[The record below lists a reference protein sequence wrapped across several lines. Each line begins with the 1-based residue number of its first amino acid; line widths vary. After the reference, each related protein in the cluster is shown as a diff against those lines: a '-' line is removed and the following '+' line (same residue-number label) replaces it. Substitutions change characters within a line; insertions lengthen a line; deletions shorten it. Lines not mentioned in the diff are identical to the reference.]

1 MTKAESTHV
10 TMKPDQKFNATA
22 TQDDT
27 ATGGQSETAGS
38 GQARAR
44 TSHGPAVRTGLVR
57 AMGLLLVAYVA
68 GLALYGARWGLVGE
82 AWFNTVV
89 NGWLGELVLWAPAVV
104 CWMAVYRVGLRRPE
118 VLFAAG
124 AVTAFA
130 AGDTYYTVMTVS
142 GGSLP
147 YPSLAD
153 GGYLLVYPLMLAAL
167 AVTVRR
173 YQRGFASWMSLDAAV
188 GFLGAAT
195 VLAVLLRPVLDS
207 TTVGPRSLATVV
219 AAAYPLFDL
228 LLAAAVVGI
237 AALRDVS
244 TDSRWGLLAAGLLV
258 FAAADVVYA
267 LQVSAGTYVLGT
279 PLDAGWALGLV
290 LMALWVDGTAR
301 REPLVRQK
309 TRATTAVAV
318 LAVPVVATTAALG
331 VLVMDIWKPQSAL
344 AQSLAVVTLLVAAA
358 RTWQMYGRLSR
369 MADLRAHEAS
379 TDPLTGLANRQALYT
394 EGPVLLA
401 DKRSQRRALLLLD
414 LDKFKEVNDSLGHDA
429 GDRLLVEVA
438 ARLRDG
444 VRDGDLLARLGGD
457 EFAVLLQDAGHE
469 EATAVAVKLQ
479 AALAERFVLN
489 GMALHSAVSVGIA
502 LFPAAGHDLSALL
515 RKADI
520 ALYKAKTASDGIHVY
535 GSFDD
540 NDGAAR
546 LRTADEL
553 RTAMTSDQLVLYYQ
567 PKISL
572 DTGEVHG
579 VEALVRWDHPTRG
592 LLYPDA
598 FLALVEESGLMRAL
612 TRLVLEM
619 ALDQAAVWQ
628 GRGQE
633 LTVAVNLSA
642 SSLVD
647 ADLPEQIAAMLA
659 ARGVPPRALQLEITE
674 EFLMVDRDRA
684 RNILTLLRES
694 GVQIS
699 VDDFGTGYS
708 SLSYLRELPVDELKL
723 DQSFVFPMADDAR
736 AAALVASTI
745 DLAHSLGLRM
755 VAEGVENDIAYTELT
770 RLGCDQAQGYFISR
784 PVPAAELDYWLSNRH
799 AGEDLTKGPRPR
811 PTGTQA
817 GFDSAAIT
825 GAVAGV
831 AAIEADRPRLA
842 VLDLPVPNVSGIK
855 TVRPVRASVSTQQ
868 ITLQI
873 ARAIRAASDTQQALD
888 VMSVAL
894 GEGLGVDRVVA
905 NTVGV
910 DHQVQLGAQ
919 WHRPNLRPLRDPTLL
934 PDPGRLA
941 EESWLS
947 AGFQARDDFLEAGTS
962 PQELGCTFHPKI
974 DARALIMVPIG
985 LDDRVI
991 GMICVLMVREPRAW
1005 TIAEI
1010 NVVQAVAGL
1019 VARSIREVEQQANQR
1034 EHVDRLERLNRQKSD
1049 FLATVS
1055 HELRTPLTS
1064 ISGYV
1069 ELLQGQE
1076 TGELTAQQHRMLG
1089 VISRNAVR
1097 LRSLIEDLLV
1107 LSRTES
1113 GVNRTDHV
1121 EVSVR
1126 ALITRVGEDLSLL
1139 ARGCDIVLEI
1149 DAGPQAASVLGD
1161 LASLERAVVNIVSN
1175 AIKFSRP
1182 GGVVTIKGTLDQGAR
1197 RVLVICQDNGIG
1209 IPAQD
1214 LADLFTRFFRA
1225 SNATDQAIPGAG
1237 LGLSITKQIV
1247 EAHRGELRLTSV
1259 EEEGTTVVMDL
1270 PMYQSRH
1277 AVSTSSQLMN
1287 CAHA

>member
-1 MTKAESTHV
+1 MTKAGSTHV
-10 TMKPDQKFNATA
+10 TMTPDQKFTATA

-27 ATGGQSETAGS
+27 ATGGQSGS
-38 GQARAR
+38 ADSGPARAR

-57 AMGLLLVAYVA
+57 AMGLLLAAYAA
-68 GLALYGARWGLVGE
+68 GLALYGTGWGLAGE

-89 NGWLGELVLWAPAVV
+89 NGWMGELVLWAPAAV
-104 CWMAVYRVGLRRPE
+104 CWMAFYRVGLRRPE
-118 VLFAAG
+118 VLLAA

-130 AGDTYYTVMTVS
+130 AGDTYYTVMTVG

-153 GGYLLVYPLMLAAL
+153 VGYLLVYPLMLAAL

-237 AALRDVS
+237 AALGDVS

-309 TRATTAVAV
+309 TRATTDVAV

-331 VLVMDIWKPQSAL
+331 ALVMDIWKPQSAL
-344 AQSLAVVTLLVAAA
+344 AQSLAVVTLLVAA

-369 MADLRAHEAS
+369 MADLRRHAAS
-379 TDPLTGLANRQALYT
+379 TDPLTGLPNRQALYT
-394 EGPVLLA
+394 EGPVLLVK
-401 DKRSQRRALLLLD
+401 KRGQRRALLLLD
-414 LDKFKEVNDSLGHDA
+414 LDKFKEVNHSLGHDA

-469 EATAVAVKLQ
+469 EATAVAFKLQ
-479 AALAERFVLN
+479 SALAQRFVLN

-546 LRTADEL
+546 LRTVDEL

-567 PKISL
+567 PKINL
-572 DTGEVHG
+572 DTGDVHG

-598 FLALVEESGLMRAL
+598 FLALVEASGLMRAL

-628 GRGQE
+628 GQGLE

-659 ARGVPPRALQLEITE
+659 ARGVPARALQLEITE
-674 EFLMVDRDRA
+674 EFLMADRDRA

-723 DQSFVFPMADDAR
+723 DKSFVFPMADDAR

-745 DLAHSLGLRM
+745 ALAHSLGLRLA
-755 VAEGVENDIAYTELT
+755 AEGVENDIAYTELT

-784 PVPAAELDYWLSNRH
+784 PVPAAELDHWLSNRH
-799 AGEDLTKGPRPR
+799 AGDDLTHRPRPR

-817 GFDSAAIT
+817 GFDSAGVA
-825 GAVAGV
+825 GAVASL

-842 VLDLPVPNVSGIK
+842 VLDFPVPKVSCTEIL
-855 TVRPVRASVSTQQ
+855 RQVRASVGTQQ
-868 ITLQI
+868 ITLEI

-894 GEGLGVDRVVA
+894 GEGLGVDRVIA

-910 DHQVQLGAQ
+910 DPEVQLGAQ
-919 WHRPNLRPLRDPTLL
+919 WHRPSLRPLRDLTLL
-934 PDPGRLA
+934 PELGGLS

-947 AGFQARDDFLEAGTS
+947 AGFQARDDLLEARTS
-962 PQELGCTFHPKI
+962 PQELDCTFHPEI
-974 DARALIMVPIG
+974 DARAVIMVPIG

-991 GMICVLMVREPRAW
+991 GMIFIIMVREPRAW

-1010 NVVQAVAGL
+1010 NVVQAVAGF
-1019 VARSIREVEQQANQR
+1019 VARAIVEVEQQANQR
-1034 EHVDRLERLNRQKSD
+1034 EYVDRLERLDRQKSD
-1049 FLATVS
+1049 FW
-1055 HELRTPLTS
+1055 
-1064 ISGYV
+1064 
-1069 ELLQGQE
+1069 
-1076 TGELTAQQHRMLG
+1076 
-1089 VISRNAVR
+1089 
-1097 LRSLIEDLLV
+1097 
-1107 LSRTES
+1107 
-1113 GVNRTDHV
+1113 
-1121 EVSVR
+1121 
-1126 ALITRVGEDLSLL
+1126 
-1139 ARGCDIVLEI
+1139 
-1149 DAGPQAASVLGD
+1149 
-1161 LASLERAVVNIVSN
+1161 
-1175 AIKFSRP
+1175 RP
-1182 GGVVTIKGTLDQGAR
+1182 
-1197 RVLVICQDNGIG
+1197 
-1209 IPAQD
+1209 
-1214 LADLFTRFFRA
+1214 
-1225 SNATDQAIPGAG
+1225 
-1237 LGLSITKQIV
+1237 
-1247 EAHRGELRLTSV
+1247 
-1259 EEEGTTVVMDL
+1259 
-1270 PMYQSRH
+1270 
-1277 AVSTSSQLMN
+1277 
-1287 CAHA
+1287 

>member
-1 MTKAESTHV
+1 
-10 TMKPDQKFNATA
+10 MKPDQKLKATA
-22 TQDDT
+22 VQDDT
-27 ATGGQSETAGS
+27 ATGGQSGSAGS
-38 GQARAR
+38 GPARAR

-57 AMGLLLVAYVA
+57 AMGLLLAAYAA
-68 GLALYGARWGLVGE
+68 GLALYGTGWGLAGE

-89 NGWLGELVLWAPAVV
+89 NGWMGELVLWAPAAV
-104 CWMAVYRVGLRRPE
+104 CWMAVYQVGLRRPE
-118 VLFAAG
+118 VLLAAA

-130 AGDTYYTVMTVS
+130 AGDTYYTVMTVG

-153 GGYLLVYPLMLAAL
+153 VGYLLVYPLMLAAL

-173 YQRGFASWMSLDAAV
+173 SVRGFASWMSLDAAV
-188 GFLGAAT
+188 GFLGAAA

-237 AALRDVS
+237 AALGDVS
-244 TDSRWGLLAAGLLV
+244 TDGRWGLLAAGLLV

-279 PLDAGWALGLV
+279 LLDAGWALGLV

-318 LAVPVVATTAALG
+318 LAVPVVATAAALG
-331 VLVMDIWKPQSAL
+331 VLVMDIWRRQSAL
-344 AQSLAVVTLLVAAA
+344 AQSLAVVTLLVAAW
-358 RTWQMYGRLSR
+358 TWQMYGRLWR
-369 MADLRAHEAS
+369 MADLRAHEAT
-379 TDPLTGLANRQALYT
+379 TDSLTGLPNRQALYT
-394 EGPVLLA
+394 EGPVLLVK
-401 DKRSQRRALLLLD
+401 KRGQRRALLLLD
-414 LDKFKEVNDSLGHDA
+414 LDKFKEVNHSLGHDA

-457 EFAVLLQDAGHE
+457 EFAVLLQDAGHQ

-520 ALYKAKTASDGIHVY
+520 ALYKAKTTSDGIHVY

-540 NDGAAR
+540 NDGAAQ
-546 LRTADEL
+546 LRTVDEL

-567 PKISL
+567 PKINL
-572 DTGEVHG
+572 DTGDVHG

-598 FLALVEESGLMRAL
+598 FLALVEASGLMRTL

-628 GRGQE
+628 GQGLE

-659 ARGVPPRALQLEITE
+659 ARGVPARALQLEITE
-674 EFLMVDRDRA
+674 EFLMADRDRA

-708 SLSYLRELPVDELKL
+708 SLSCLRELPVDELKL

-745 DLAHSLGLRM
+745 ALAHSLGLRM

-784 PVPAAELDYWLSNRH
+784 PVPAAELDHWLSNRH
-799 AGEDLTKGPRPR
+799 AGDDLTHRPRPR

-817 GFDSAAIT
+817 GFDSAGVT
-825 GAVAGV
+825 GAVA
-831 AAIEADRPRLA
+831 
-842 VLDLPVPNVSGIK
+842 S
-855 TVRPVRASVSTQQ
+855 
-868 ITLQI
+868 
-873 ARAIRAASDTQQALD
+873 
-888 VMSVAL
+888 
-894 GEGLGVDRVVA
+894 
-905 NTVGV
+905 
-910 DHQVQLGAQ
+910 
-919 WHRPNLRPLRDPTLL
+919 
-934 PDPGRLA
+934 
-941 EESWLS
+941 
-947 AGFQARDDFLEAGTS
+947 
-962 PQELGCTFHPKI
+962 
-974 DARALIMVPIG
+974 
-985 LDDRVI
+985 
-991 GMICVLMVREPRAW
+991 
-1005 TIAEI
+1005 
-1010 NVVQAVAGL
+1010 VQAVAGF
-1019 VARSIREVEQQANQR
+1019 VTRTIVEVEQQANQR
-1034 EHVDRLERLNRQKSD
+1034 EYVDRLERLDRQKSD

-1069 ELLQGQE
+1069 ELLQGQG
-1076 TGELTAQQHRMLG
+1076 TGELTAQQHRMLE

-1107 LSRTES
+1107 LNRTES

-1197 RVLVICQDNGIG
+1197 RVLVTCQDNGIG

-1214 LADLFTRFFRA
+1214 LADLFTWFFRA

-1270 PMYQSRH
+1270 PMYHSRH

-1287 CAHA
+1287 CADA